1 MVPTVWIEQTTYR
14 LQGGCSTTEL
24 CGHEKQFISDILAE
38 AIREPYGT
46 TQYRPNCTRCFP
58 FVGHVD
64 ITGMPADKKTALLGG
79 AASGKHG
86 AEKRS
91 RTPDLRITNAL
102 LYQLSY
108 FGDFLKSTTNSSL
121 TC

>member
-24 CGHEKQFISDILAE
+24 CGQGGKLQFHILAE
-38 AIREPYGT
+38 APG
-46 TQYRPNCTRCFP
+46 
-58 FVGHVD
+58 
-64 ITGMPADKKTALLGG
+64 PASGNSRQQKTALIQRGFLEN
-79 AASGKHG
+79 G

-108 FGDFLKSTTNSSL
+108 FGT
-121 TC
+121 